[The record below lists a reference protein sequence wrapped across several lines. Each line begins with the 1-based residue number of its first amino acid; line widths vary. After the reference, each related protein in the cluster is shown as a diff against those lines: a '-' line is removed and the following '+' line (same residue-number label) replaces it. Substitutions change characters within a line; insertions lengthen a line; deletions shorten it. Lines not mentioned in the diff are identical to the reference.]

1 MAALFVNPAALEGV
15 FGWLEQNGGQPA
27 QLWGF
32 ENGRPSALLAYSD
45 GPGDGFGWSNWAAAA
60 RQDPSELAALFQQF
74 GLQVEDGQAA
84 QLLAA
89 FPQGVAAASGQA
101 QTPAPSATAPSP
113 PQTSSFLGLK
123 L

>member
-1 MAALFVNPAALEGV
+1 MATLSVNPAALEGV

-32 ENGRPSALLAYSD
+32 ENGRPAALLAYSD

-74 GLQVEDGQAA
+74 GLQLEESQAA
-84 QLLAA
+84 QLMAA
-89 FPQGVAAASGQA
+89 FPAGVAAAPAPAQA
-101 QTPAPSATAPSP
+101 STPAAPTSQSP
-113 PQTSSFLGLK
+113 SFLGRSL
-123 L
+123 